1 MDTINV
7 DYVYMHLSSSVDKP
21 FTSALDKPLSVL
33 SSVPCVSGNNGGVWV
48 PTLTL
53 TVATSEGE
61 EA

>member
-1 MDTINV
+1 
-7 DYVYMHLSSSVDKP
+7 MHLSSSVDKP

-48 PTLTL
+48 PTLT
-53 TVATSEGE
+53 VAVSEGE